1 MKILAI
7 DTATDAC
14 SVALHL
20 DGDYREIHE
29 LAPRRHAEILLPRI
43 RTLLSEAALS
53 LRDLD
58 ALAFGRGPGAFTGVR
73 IATGVIQGL
82 AFGADLPV
90 VPISSLHALAQGA
103 WRERGEGN
111 VLAAFDAR
119 MGEVYW
125 GAYRLDAAG
134 DNEGGTLPCLPC
146 AALPQIT
153 STSLDNRQQPFDES
167 LEHNRRTLPCAAL
180 PQITSTSLD
189 NRQQPFDESLEHNR
203 RTLPC
208 AALPQT
214 TSTSL
219 DNPQQPFD
227 ESQEHN
233 RRTLPCAAL
242 PQTTSTSLDNP
253 QQPFDESQEHNRRT
267 LPCAALPQTTSTS
280 LDNPQQPFGEP
291 QEHNRR
297 TLPCAALVPVIREC
311 VCAPDK
317 VPLPQGPLSQGQ
329 SEGISAGW
337 FGVGE
342 GWRTY
347 GEILCRELARR
358 SHGGTP
364 RPVTME
370 PDRYPHARDI
380 ATLAI
385 AALDRGESVAAEHA
399 QPVYLRDRVTR

>member
-134 DNEGGTLPCLPC
+134 DNEGGTLPC
-146 AALPQIT
+146 
-153 STSLDNRQQPFDES
+153 
-167 LEHNRRTLPCAAL
+167 LPCAAL

>member
-1 MKILAI
+1 MKIFAI

-14 SVALHL
+14 SAALHL
-20 DGDYREIHE
+20 DGGCREIHE

-90 VPISSLHALAQGA
+90 VPVSSLHALAQGA
-103 WRERGEGN
+103 WRERGEEN
-111 VLAAFDAR
+111 ILAAFDAR

-125 GAYRLDAAG
+125 GAYRLDATG
-134 DNEGGTLPCLPC
+134 DNEEGTLPC
-146 AALPQIT
+146 AALPQTT
-153 STSLDNRQQPFDES
+153 STSFDNRQQPFDES
-167 LEHNRRTLPCAAL
+167 LEHNRRGLA
-180 PQITSTSLD
+180 
-189 NRQQPFDESLEHNR
+189 
-203 RTLPC
+203 
-208 AALPQT
+208 
-214 TSTSL
+214 
-219 DNPQQPFD
+219 
-227 ESQEHN
+227 
-233 RRTLPCAAL
+233 
-242 PQTTSTSLDNP
+242 
-253 QQPFDESQEHNRRT
+253 
-267 LPCAALPQTTSTS
+267 
-280 LDNPQQPFGEP
+280 
-291 QEHNRR
+291 
-297 TLPCAALVPVIREC
+297 CAALVPVVREC
-311 VCAPDK
+311 VCAPGK
-317 VPLPQGPLSQGQ
+317 VPLPQGPLSEGQ
-329 SEGISAGW
+329 SDGW

-347 GEILCRELARR
+347 GEILRREVARR
-358 SHGGTP
+358 SHGGP
-364 RPVTME
+364 PQPVTME

>member
-253 QQPFDESQEHNRRT
+253 QQPF
-267 LPCAALPQTTSTS
+267 
-280 LDNPQQPFGEP
+280 GEP

>member
-153 STSLDNRQQPFDES
+153 STSLDDRQQPFDES
-167 LEHNRRTLPCAAL
+167 L
-180 PQITSTSLD
+180 
-189 NRQQPFDESLEHNR
+189 
-203 RTLPC
+203 
-208 AALPQT
+208 
-214 TSTSL
+214 
-219 DNPQQPFD
+219 
-227 ESQEHN
+227 
-233 RRTLPCAAL
+233 
-242 PQTTSTSLDNP
+242 
-253 QQPFDESQEHNRRT
+253 EHNRRT